1 MRDLSRRGVMGL
13 VGAAAV
19 WPVAARAQQPR
30 MPMIGVLSGE
40 SSTTSESRVRA
51 FRQGLSEIGY
61 LEGRNVAI
69 EYRWAD
75 GQYDRL
81 PMLVA
86 DLIQRQATVI
96 VCSGA
101 VNGVLAA
108 KSATTTIPIVFT
120 TGVDPVEAGL
130 VASLNRPGGNITGVT
145 VLAVELVPKK
155 LELLHEV
162 APTATI
168 IGALVNPTNAKVA
181 ETISKDLDALARTL
195 GLQVHVLQA
204 SNEREIDNAFSNLAQ
219 LRANALLIGPFA
231 YFRGKSDQIAALTL
245 RYGMPAIFQD
255 REFAAAGG
263 LMSYG
268 TSIADL
274 YRQVGIYTGRIL
286 KGEKPADL
294 PVQQATKVELI
305 INVKTAKALGL
316 QVPPTLLARADEV
329 IE

>member
-1 MRDLSRRGVMGL
+1 MLDQSRRKLMALLG
-13 VGAAAV
+13 GAAA
-19 WPVAARAQQPR
+19 WPLAARAQR
-30 MPMIGVLSGE
+30 ATVPMIGVLFSE
-40 SSTTSESRVRA
+40 SSVTSESHVRA
-51 FRQGLSEIGY
+51 FRQGLSDIGY
-61 LEGRNVAI
+61 VEGRNVTI

-86 DLIQRQATVI
+86 DLMQRQAAVI

-108 KSATTTIPIVFT
+108 KAATKTVPIVFT
-120 TGVDPVEAGL
+120 TGADPVEAGL
-130 VASLNRPGGNITGVT
+130 VASLSRPGGNATGVT
-145 VLAVELVPKK
+145 VLAVELVAKK

-162 APTATI
+162 IPTATV
-168 IGALVNPTNAKVA
+168 IGVLVNPANKVA
-181 ETISKDLDALARTL
+181 ETVAKDLDALARTL
-195 GLQVHVLQA
+195 GLQLHILRA
-204 SNEREIDNAFSNLAQ
+204 SNEREIDDAFSTLAQ
-219 LRANALLIGPFA
+219 LRADALLIGPFA
-231 YFRGKSDQIAALTL
+231 YFNNKSDQIAALTL
-245 RYGMPAIFQD
+245 RYAIPAIFQY

-274 YRQVGIYTGRIL
+274 YRQAGIYTGSIL
-286 KGEKPADL
+286 KGDKPANL

-305 INVKTAKALGL
+305 INLKTAKAFGL
-316 QVPPTLLARADEV
+316 TVPPSLLARADEV

>member
-1 MRDLSRRGVMGL
+1 MMRRRQFITFLGS
-13 VGAAAV
+13 AAAT
-19 WPVAARAQQPR
+19 WPLAARPQQATI
-30 MPMIGVLSGE
+30 PMIGFLFSE
-40 SSTTSESRVRA
+40 SSITSEFRVRA

-61 LEGRNVAI
+61 VEGRNVAI

-75 GQYDRL
+75 GQYAHL

-86 DLIQRQATVI
+86 DLIQRQAAVI

-108 KSATTTIPIVFT
+108 KAATTTIPIVFT

-130 VASLNRPGGNITGVT
+130 VSSLNRPGGNATGVT
-145 VLAVELVPKK
+145 VLAAELMPKK

-168 IGALVNPTNAKVA
+168 IGALVNPTNAKVT
-181 ETISKDLDALARTL
+181 EIVSRDLEASARTL
-195 GLQVHVLQA
+195 GLQLHVLRA
-204 SNEREIDNAFSNLAQ
+204 SNEREIDDAFSTLAQ
-219 LRANALLIGPFA
+219 LRADALLIGPFA
-231 YFRGKSDQIAALTL
+231 YFNAKSDQIAALTL
-245 RYGMPAIFQD
+245 RYAMPAIFQY

-268 TSIADL
+268 TSSADL

-286 KGEKPADL
+286 KGDKPADL

-305 INVKTAKALGL
+305 INLKTAKALGL
-316 QVPPTLLARADEV
+316 EVPPTLLARADEV